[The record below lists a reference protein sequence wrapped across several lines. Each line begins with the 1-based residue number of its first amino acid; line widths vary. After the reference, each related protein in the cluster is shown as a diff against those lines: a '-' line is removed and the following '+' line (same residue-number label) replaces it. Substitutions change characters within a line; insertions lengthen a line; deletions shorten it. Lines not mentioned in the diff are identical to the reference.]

1 MNTVHRPLRLL
12 LVKIGQVLVECLNFR
27 LCWKCGGNG
36 NMMDIGMYGNDH
48 YQVGEMASNSSA
60 YNYYPNYHHNHSHS
74 HSHLHH
80 HHIPTHHHQNPTAE
94 ILSAGFSPQN
104 HTPNQTPPNVLNA
117 SNHSLGMYHEYGITM
132 TNSEPNFYDTD
143 SNMVAQSYYQN
154 QSNAGDPHGIATSS
168 TTSSSPSAAAA
179 AAVTHQVT
187 PTSTSTSSSSNDVL
201 PEAVAPTHIISS
213 DNGLSYTNL
222 DYSMYGNSSGHPNP
236 LYLHQPDDKSLMA
249 HAYNHST
256 QTANIEN
263 AIHSPVHSAAWQS
276 QHPSQQHS
284 NHSHHASSY
293 QLDNPANAHSVAV
306 NQGPCLQSS
315 QATQLGANPNGIH
328 VRTLNNRSDPINT
341 QQNTQN
347 SSQHGQTVQTY
358 KWMQVKRNVPKP
370 QGIVSVF
377 VQFFYSLPW

>member
-1 MNTVHRPLRLL
+1 
-12 LVKIGQVLVECLNFR
+12 
-27 LCWKCGGNG
+27 
-36 NMMDIGMYGNDH
+36 MMDIGMYGNDH
-48 YQVGEMASNSSA
+48 YQVGEMTSNSSA
-60 YNYYPNYHHNHSHS
+60 YNYYPNYHNHSHS

-104 HTPNQTPPNVLNA
+104 HTPPNQTPPVLNA

-132 TNSEPNFYDTD
+132 SNSDHSFYDTD
-143 SNMVAQSYYQN
+143 SNMVQSYYQN
-154 QSNAGDPHGIATSS
+154 QSNPGDPHGI
-168 TTSSSPSAAAA
+168 TTSSSSASAASA

-201 PEAVAPTHIISS
+201 PETVPPSHIISS

-222 DYSMYGNSSGHPNP
+222 DYTMYGNSSGHPNP
-236 LYLHQPDDKSLMA
+236 LYLHQTDDKSVMA

-263 AIHSPVHSAAWQS
+263 TVHSPVHSAAWQS
-276 QHPSQQHS
+276 QHPPQQHS
-284 NHSHHASSY
+284 NHSHHAPNY
-293 QLDNPANAHSVAV
+293 QLDSPANAHTVVNV
-306 NQGPCLQSS
+306 NQVACLQN

-328 VRTLNNRSDPINT
+328 VRTLNNRSDSINT

-347 SSQHGQTVQTY
+347 QPQHGQTVQTY

-370 QGIVSVF
+370 QGIVSVY
-377 VQFFYSLPW
+377 QNIFFLLSLDNNI

>member
-1 MNTVHRPLRLL
+1 MKVNR
-12 LVKIGQVLVECLNFR
+12 
-27 LCWKCGGNG
+27 NG

-104 HTPNQTPPNVLNA
+104 HHTPNQTPPVLNA

-132 TNSEPNFYDTD
+132 TNSEPSFYDTD
-143 SNMVAQSYYQN
+143 SNMVVQSYYQN
-154 QSNAGDPHGIATSS
+154 QSNPGDPHGITTSTSS
-168 TTSSSPSAAAA
+168 SSSPSTASVAAAA
-179 AAVTHQVT
+179 ITHQVT

-201 PEAVAPTHIISS
+201 SEPVATSHIISS

-222 DYSMYGNSSGHPNP
+222 DYTMYGNSSGHPNP
-236 LYLHQPDDKSLMA
+236 LYLHQTDEKSVMA
-249 HAYNHST
+249 HAYNHT
-256 QTANIEN
+256 AQTANIEN
-263 AIHSPVHSAAWQS
+263 AVHSPVHHSAAWPS

-284 NHSHHASSY
+284 NHHSHHASNY
-293 QLDNPANAHSVAV
+293 QLDSPANVHNITV
-306 NQGPCLQSS
+306 NQGPCLQN

-328 VRTLNNRSDPINT
+328 VRTLNNRNDPINT

-347 SSQHGQTVQTY
+347 PPQQHGQAVQTY

-377 VQFFYSLPW
+377 CRKKFFFFVPLITI